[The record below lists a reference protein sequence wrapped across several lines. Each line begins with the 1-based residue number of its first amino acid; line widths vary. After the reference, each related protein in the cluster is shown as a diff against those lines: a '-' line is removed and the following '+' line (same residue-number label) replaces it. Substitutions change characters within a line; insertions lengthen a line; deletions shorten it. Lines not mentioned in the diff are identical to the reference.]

1 MLRVIPFCFKLIKV
15 QIEVEDATLNT
26 IFREQLL
33 SISQLIG
40 NKKLE
45 SVDVISKQDEE
56 GFAVSTVNS
65 EINVHLLV
73 KVISSSN

>member
-1 MLRVIPFCFKLIKV
+1 MKV

-26 IFREQLL
+26 IFKEQLL

-45 SVDVISKQDEE
+45 KVDVTSKHDEE

-73 KVISSSN
+73 KVTSSSS